1 MPASPVTNTI
11 RRSPGRRYGEAP
23 VEGRELADTTDHR
36 RRSDC
41 SGGCERTADPA
52 GDEAIP
58 FATDCLDVSRSAG
71 VVL

>member
-1 MPASPVTNTI
+1 
-11 RRSPGRRYGEAP
+11 

-58 FATDCLDVSRSAG
+58 FAADCLDVSRSAG